1 VPRPNRSEQID
12 SALLAEVVGHPQDLA
27 NVVASELHLSR
38 TAVSSRIRVLV
49 GRGYLQRQGSRTR
62 PVYQLGPN
70 RWGRF
75 RYERVGLTE
84 DRVWFSDVA
93 PLLGSLQPNV
103 RDIAHYGL
111 TEMVNNAIDHSQ
123 GETVEVMTDLFRGRM
138 TMIVSDDGVGIFRKI
153 TRALDLPDERLA
165 LLELAKGKLTTDPRR
180 HSGEG
185 IFFASRMFDRFVIS
199 SGELVFEH
207 DDGQPDD
214 QLADVDDQDGPREG
228 THVFMQLAATST
240 RTSAG
245 VFEAYS
251 SGPDDHA
258 FAKTVVPVR
267 LAKVGVDN
275 LVSRS
280 QAKRLLQRVDR
291 FRCVVLDFSGV
302 TAIGQAFADEIF
314 RVFANEH
321 PEVELLPTHAV
332 PEVQQMIRRAGVLR
346 DEQGGQLPL
355 LK

>member
-1 VPRPNRSEQID
+1 MY
-12 SALLAEVVGHPQDLA
+12 G
-27 NVVASELHLSR
+27 
-38 TAVSSRIRVLV
+38 
-49 GRGYLQRQGSRTR
+49 
-62 PVYQLGPN
+62 LGQN

-75 RYERVGLTE
+75 RYGRAGLTE

-93 PLLGSLQPNV
+93 PLLGSLPANV
-103 RDIAHYGL
+103 REIAHYGL
-111 TEMVNNAIDHSQ
+111 TEMVNNAIDHSE
-123 GETVEVMTDLFRGRM
+123 GNGVEVMTDLSRGRL
-138 TMIVSDDGVGIFRKI
+138 TLTVGDDGIGIFRKI

-185 IFFASRMFDRFVIS
+185 IFFASRMFDRFVIA
-199 SGELVFEH
+199 SGDLVYEH
-207 DDGQPDD
+207 DAAEPDD
-214 QLADVDDQDGPREG
+214 LFVDVDATDDGRRG
-228 THVFMQLAATST
+228 THVFMQLAAGSP

-267 LAKVGVDN
+267 LAKVGEDN

-291 FRCVVLDFSGV
+291 FRCVVLDFTGV
-302 TAIGQAFADEIF
+302 STIGQAFADEIF

-321 PEVELLPTHAV
+321 PEVELLHTHAV
-332 PEVQQMIRRAGVLR
+332 PDVQQMIRRAEVLR

-355 LK
+355 SK